1 MKACKRSK
9 REPEIKLL
17 LKAHRVPG
25 ITGVVELWPRD
36 RREGDEVIL
45 LLYTEEQLEIINA
58 NKEEGER
65 GNLRP
70 KGQN

>member
-1 MKACKRSK
+1 M
-9 REPEIKLL
+9 
-17 LKAHRVPG
+17 
-25 ITGVVELWPRD
+25 VELWPRD

-45 LLYTEEQLEIINA
+45 LLDTEEQLEIINA